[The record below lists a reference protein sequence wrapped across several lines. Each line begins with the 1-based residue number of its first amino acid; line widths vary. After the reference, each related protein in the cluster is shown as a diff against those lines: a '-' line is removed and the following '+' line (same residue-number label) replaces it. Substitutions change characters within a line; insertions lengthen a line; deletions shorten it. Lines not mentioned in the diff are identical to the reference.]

1 MLTFRSWRLLL
12 GKKYAYYCFAIIP
25 PFIVALCLG
34 KVEEKNI
41 PQLARVLIIAPAF
54 GLSYY
59 AARRGLKI
67 AESLPK
73 LSPRTIEE
81 FPNRVINISSGTYNE
96 SLSVQGDYV
105 QGDKYNI
112 FNNFDFNQDS
122 TSAVSEIEKLLRRLE
137 KQIGSAETAQQKI
150 IQDLSQLVRHKPEIR
165 NTLYN
170 WLKSLGITSP
180 TDEIDATEKMI
191 AAVGGSQHEPSNQS
205 IFHLDKRYQRLEY
218 LLKTAQWQ
226 EADDETV
233 RVIAKLMPGHSSKH
247 GCTSIEVS
255 QISTKALRTINRLWL
270 EASDGRFGFSAQ
282 KQIWQRIRT
291 YQSHKPDFQRSEYD
305 IFVETVGWSNEAGRV
320 YHVDFDYL
328 ITNPKGHLPVKILLW
343 ETYSPGSNYC
353 HLSNCLFDDF
363 MEREYSNVSFL
374 PEWLRRWFLLG

>member
-1 MLTFRSWRLLL
+1 MLTFQGWLLL
-12 GKKYAYYCFAIIP
+12 SGKKYAYYCFAFTL
-25 PFIVALCLG
+25 FITVGLWLG
-34 KVEEKNI
+34 KAEEI
-41 PQLARVLIIAPAF
+41 QYLVRVAISI
-54 GLSYY
+54 LSISLSCYISY
-59 AARRGLKI
+59 KGSKI
-67 AESLPK
+67 AEPLPK
-73 LSPRTIEE
+73 ASSQRGEESPDH
-81 FPNRVINISSGTYNE
+81 VINVGSGTYNE
-96 SLSVQGDYV
+96 SLNVQGDYV

-122 TSAVSEIEKLLRRLE
+122 ASAVGEIEKLLRLLE
-137 KQIGSAETAQQKI
+137 KQVGSAKIAQQKT
-150 IQDLSQLVRHKPEIR
+150 IQDLSQLVRHNAEIR
-165 NTLYN
+165 KVLYI

-180 TDEIDATEKMI
+180 SDEIDAAEKMI
-191 AAVGGSQHEPSNQS
+191 AAVGGSQHKPSNQS
-205 IFHLDKRYQRLEY
+205 IFHSDKRYQRLEY
-218 LLKTAQWQ
+218 LLKTAQWR

-233 RVIAKLMPGHSSKH
+233 RVIAKLMPGRPSKH

-255 QISTKALRTINRLWL
+255 QISTKVLRTINRLWL

-291 YQSHKPDFQRSEYD
+291 YQSHKLDFQRSEYD

-328 ITNPKGHLPVKILLW
+328 ITNPKGHLPAKILLW

-363 MEREYSNVSFL
+363 MKREYSNVSFL
-374 PEWLRRWFLLG
+374 PEWLRRWLLLG